1 MMQRVPPI
9 APKLALFA
17 LLFFGFA
24 VPLPDTGAFAQG
36 RDPNQPIK
44 KRDKNGDGKLSPDEW
59 HKSRKIFDKIDK
71 DKDGFLSPEDFAKHW
86 GVRIPKFGTERSTS
100 GPAKK
105 RQARRASDLYFIDAH
120 SQMDEDI
127 SEERVIQL
135 MDEGGI
141 YATLLAKHKRRSWTS
156 VLAFAKAY
164 PKRIIPLIYTKL
176 KDEEKRLEEID
187 EQHSSGEFKGVE
199 EVLVWH
205 GRKRN
210 VAPKMVRDFEDW
222 TTRRVIEMSLKAG
235 WPVVLHIEFQYMPA
249 DERTRLMGDLIK
261 TLKAH
266 PNHPFVLIHMAQ
278 LEAPEVRNLVQS
290 HGNVYFMISQ
300 TNPGSNALKKGNP
313 WKFTEMFDAGK
324 RLLPRW
330 RQLFESHPERFIFA
344 LDSVF
349 ARNWEN
355 QHVRQMRLWRRE
367 FQTFPPNVAHAI
379 AHGNAERL
387 WKLKP
392 K

>member
-1 MMQRVPPI
+1 MLKIPAIGAKHALI
-9 APKLALFA
+9 ALILFG
-17 LLFFGFA
+17 LVG
-24 VPLPDTGAFAQG
+24 PLPDTGAFAQG
-36 RDPNQPIK
+36 RNPFK
-44 KRDKNGDGKLSPDEW
+44 AVEKRDRNGDGRLSPDEW
-59 HKSRKIFDKIDK
+59 HKSKKIFDKIDK

-86 GVRIPKFGTERSTS
+86 GIAVPASGAETS
-100 GPAKK
+100 KQK
-105 RQARRASDLYFIDAH
+105 RANKRHANNTSDLYFIDAH

-141 YATLLAKHKRRSWTS
+141 YATLLAKHKRRSWAS

-176 KDEEKRLEEID
+176 KNEDKRLEEID
-187 EQHSSGEFKGVE
+187 EQYRSDKFKGVE

-205 GRKRN
+205 GKKRN
-210 VAPKMVRDFEDW
+210 VAPQMVRDFDDW
-222 TTRRVIEMSLKAG
+222 TTRKVIEISLKEG

-249 DERTRLMGDLIK
+249 DERVRLMAGLVK
-261 TLKAH
+261 TLEAH

-278 LEAPEVRNLVQS
+278 LEAPDVGDLIQS

-313 WKFTEMFDAGK
+313 WKFVEMFNGQK

-330 RQLFESHPERFIFA
+330 RQLFKNHPERFIFA

-349 ARNWEN
+349 KFNWEH
-355 QHVRQMRLWRRE
+355 QHVRQMRLWRRV
-367 FQTFPPNVAHAI
+367 FQSFPPNVAHAI

-387 WKLKP
+387 WKLEP
-392 K
+392 R